1 MDLESLKA
9 MATPGSH
16 TDEFIQSLE
25 RRMPFP
31 APELDTQRAP
41 KKELKAVAAFLYE
54 TFGFDLLID
63 DWRIHAD
70 YDGFHILDHL
80 PLTQEDCRKL
90 VTLEVD
96 TVKGRILKK
105 AYPKRSLPLS
115 TYLQFS
121 LMQRAYCLD
130 HYSVSNE
137 ILNYE
142 MTQIDD
148 VLENTDNVY
157 MVDEWLWSLWEAL
170 LRKQRLADA
179 EQVKAVRTQ
188 LAKQL

>member
-1 MDLESLKA
+1 MELGQALLQGILYVALK
-9 MATPGSH
+9 
-16 TDEFIQSLE
+16 
-25 RRMPFP
+25 
-31 APELDTQRAP
+31 
-41 KKELKAVAAFLYE
+41 
-54 TFGFDLLID
+54 
-63 DWRIHAD
+63 
-70 YDGFHILDHL
+70 
-80 PLTQEDCRKL
+80 
-90 VTLEVD
+90 
-96 TVKGRILKK
+96 
-105 AYPKRSLPLS
+105 
-115 TYLQFS
+115 
-121 LMQRAYCLD
+121 
-130 HYSVSNE
+130 SNE

>member
-9 MATPGSH
+9 RATPGSY
-16 TDEFIQSLE
+16 TEEFIQSLE
-25 RRMPFP
+25 RRFPFP

-41 KKELKAVAAFLYE
+41 KRELKAVAAFLYE

-80 PLTQEDCRKL
+80 PLTQADCRKL
-90 VTLEVD
+90 VALEVD

-130 HYSVSNE
+130 HYSVATN
-137 ILNYE
+137 ILDYE

-148 VLENTDNVY
+148 VLENTDNIY
-157 MVDEWLWSLWEAL
+157 MVDEWLWSLWEGL
-170 LRKQRLADA
+170 LRKQRLVDA

>member
-1 MDLESLKA
+1 MDLDSLKA
-9 MATPGSH
+9 RATPGSY
-16 TDEFIQSLE
+16 TDRFIQSLE
-25 RRMPFP
+25 RRVPFP

-41 KKELKAVAAFLYE
+41 KRELKAVAAFLYE

-63 DWRIHAD
+63 DWRVHAD

-80 PLTQEDCRKL
+80 PLTQADCRKL
-90 VTLEVD
+90 VALEVD

-137 ILNYE
+137 ILDYE

-148 VLENTDNVY
+148 VLDNTDNVY
-157 MVDEWLWSLWEAL
+157 MVDEWLWSLWEGL

>member
-1 MDLESLKA
+1 M
-9 MATPGSH
+9 
-16 TDEFIQSLE
+16 Q
-25 RRMPFP
+25 PFYTRP
-31 APELDTQRAP
+31 LG
-41 KKELKAVAAFLYE
+41 Y
-54 TFGFDLLID
+54 DLLID
-63 DWRIHAD
+63 DWRVHAD
-70 YDGFHILDHL
+70 HDGFHILNHL
-80 PLTQEDCRKL
+80 PLTQADCRKL
-90 VTLEVD
+90 VALEVD

-130 HYSVSNE
+130 HYSVSNK
-137 ILNYE
+137 ILDYE
-142 MTQIDD
+142 MTQMDD
-148 VLENTDNVY
+148 VLKNTDNVY